1 MSSVLRSVLSL
12 ALVSATFALV
22 TPGCSE
28 QGQGERCDHDKNGDL
43 DCESGLECIPG
54 GLLVQSDTTGR
65 CCPEPGTETDKRCA
79 RKVGGS
85 AGTNSGGTS
94 SAGTNSGGTSSGG
107 TSSGGTSSGGT
118 ETSGGTAGTDAGGTP
133 AVDAG
138 AGGQAG

>member
-12 ALVSATFALV
+12 ALVSAAFALV

-54 GLLVQSDTTGR
+54 GQLIQNDTTGR
-65 CCPEPGTETDKRCA
+65 CCPEPGTETDKRCT
-79 RKVGGS
+79 RKVGGTS
-85 AGTNSGGTS
+85 GTSGGGTSGGGTNSGGTS
-94 SAGTNSGGTSSGG
+94 N
-107 TSSGGTSSGGT
+107 GGT